1 MNGQQSHFGSISS
14 QQGPRGAHQLHHHL
28 TTPVSSAQQSQLH
41 QQYLLP
47 PQNYLE
53 AAFAAQNSHGLPT
66 SMSTSSGLP
75 SPTYRNNNLVLP
87 QSTNVQIYMH
97 NKDDHHHDSKG
108 DRNSCL
114 ESQLVIQPEQLFLQM
129 QQQYENQIRQL
140 QLEMNSLK
148 SQLQTAPLPTIN
160 PPANP
165 PKSSASKRSQSALN
179 SAPHIVE
186 TYQENIQTKEFQCK
200 NCSYKTKS
208 EASLC
213 IHNTNHLVNQ
223 RYLHLPTTVFSVKP
237 SSNRDSS
244 THLYPCG
251 ECSGKFSNN
260 DLYLH
265 IYQVGRI
272 PR

>member
-1 MNGQQSHFGSISS
+1 MNGQQPSSGLHFGSLQS
-14 QQGPRGAHQLHHHL
+14 QQGPRGSQQLHNL
-28 TTPVSSAQQSQLH
+28 TPVSSAQQQ
-41 QQYLLP
+41 QQYIFQ

-53 AAFAAQNSHGLPT
+53 AAFAAQNSHAVPT
-66 SMSTSSGLP
+66 SMSSGLGQ
-75 SPTYRNNNLVLP
+75 SPTYRNNIILP
-87 QSTNVQIYMH
+87 QSTTNVQIYMH
-97 NKDDHHHDSKG
+97 KDDH
-108 DRNSCL
+108 RNSSSH
-114 ESQLVIQPEQLFLQM
+114 ESQLIIQPEQIFLQM

-140 QLEMNSLK
+140 QLEVNSLK
-148 SQLQTAPLPTIN
+148 NQLQN
-160 PPANP
+160 PPP
-165 PKSSASKRSQSALN
+165 PPLTITPAKSSASKRSQNASN
-179 SAPHIVE
+179 SGPHIVE

-237 SSNRDSS
+237 SANRDSS
-244 THLYPCG
+244 TYMYPCG

-265 IYQVGRI
+265 IYQVFV
-272 PR
+272 